1 MPKKLDLT
9 ENLEKYIIDH
19 SESLTDVQKE
29 IIQYNISLGDQQR
42 LQISVSQAQFLQT
55 LIKIS
60 NIKKILEIGSFTGFS
75 ALSMALAL
83 PSDGLLISLD
93 KSPEFSMKAQ
103 SFYKKANEKKIK
115 QIIQPATKSL
125 NELKDSSQ
133 RFDLIFIDADKE
145 NYLNYYETC
154 LELIDKKGLIV
165 IDNVLWHGE
174 VIDETKNDKFTNII
188 REFNTHIKKDRRVV
202 KNIIPIGD
210 GLTICIKKQCTQFLV
225 FISLKRQNF

>member
-9 ENLEKYIIDH
+9 DSLGKYIIDH
-19 SESLTDVQKE
+19 SEALTNVQKE
-29 IIQYNISLGDQQR
+29 IIQYNVSLGDQQR

-55 LIKIS
+55 LVRIS

-83 PSDGLLISLD
+83 PIDGFLLSLD
-93 KSPEFSMKAQ
+93 KSFEFSTKAQ

-115 QIIQPATKSL
+115 QIIKPAIESIKK
-125 NELKDSSQ
+125 LKDSNQ
-133 RFDLIFIDADKE
+133 KFDLIFIDADKE

-154 LELIDKKGLIV
+154 IELINKNGLIV

-174 VIDETKNDKFTNII
+174 VADDKKNDKFTNII
-188 REFNTHIKKDRRVV
+188 REFNKHIKKDNRIV

-210 GLTICIKKQCTQFLV
+210 GLTICIKK
-225 FISLKRQNF
+225 

>member
-1 MPKKLDLT
+1 M
-9 ENLEKYIIDH
+9 
-19 SESLTDVQKE
+19 TDVQKE

-115 QIIQPATKSL
+115 QIVKPATESL

-145 NYLNYYETC
+145 NYLKYYEASMD
-154 LELIDKKGLIV
+154 LINKNGLIV

-174 VIDETKNDKFTNII
+174 VIDDTKNDKFTNII
-188 REFNTHIKKDRRVV
+188 REFNTHIKKDSRVA

-210 GLTICIKKQCTQFLV
+210 GLTICIKK
-225 FISLKRQNF
+225 

>member
-9 ENLEKYIIDH
+9 DNLEKYIIEH
-19 SESLTDVQKE
+19 SDNLTNIQKE
-29 IIQYNISLGDQQR
+29 ILDYNFSLGDQKK
-42 LQISVSQAQFLQT
+42 LQISISQAQLLQT

-60 NIKKILEIGSFTGFS
+60 NIKKVLEIGSFTGFS

-83 PSDGLLISLD
+83 PSDGILISLD
-93 KSPEFSMKAQ
+93 KSSEFSIKAQ

-115 QIIQPATKSL
+115 QIIKPAIESL

-133 RFDLIFIDADKE
+133 KFDLIFIDADKE

-154 LELIDKKGLIV
+154 LELINKKGIIV

-174 VIDETKNDKFTNII
+174 VIDDTKNDKFTNIL
-188 REFNTHIKKDRRVV
+188 RKFNTHIKKDSRVV

-210 GLTICIKKQCTQFLV
+210 GLTICIKK
-225 FISLKRQNF
+225 